1 MQFRSTRPLPNTTA
15 IAADW
20 YRRPNVTGFSLLTS
34 LFAHILIILGIGFVA
49 LSSNPDHIQPI
60 ILDFTLVNTADT
72 PPEHT
77 NVLAQHNQRGGGD
90 ASPMART
97 VPFQFSL
104 QRPSLDVQR
113 YQRGFLP
120 NSSRR
125 QREVVMV
132 NVTPITPTN
141 MQAKLGQDPAA
152 DNTAAPRRET
162 QTPNI
167 PLVAEV
173 GRLQDRSQELAGHTF
188 ISANTR
194 ESIYAAYM
202 ATWRDRVQRI
212 GNLNYPSVVR
222 QQRLIGSVVLEVV
235 VGRSGNLLGI
245 HIVKPSG
252 RKTLDDAA
260 IQLARLASPFAP
272 LPAAI
277 RRKTSAL
284 HITRTW
290 RFTNNAELFGA
301 PRIRIN

>member
-49 LSSNPDHIQPI
+49 LNSNPDHIQPI
-60 ILDFTLVNTADT
+60 ILDFTMVNTADT

-77 NVLAQHNQRGGGD
+77 SVLAQHNQHGSKD
-90 ASPMART
+90 ASSTDRT
-97 VPFQFSL
+97 SPFQLSL
-104 QRPSLDVQR
+104 QRPSLDIKR
-113 YQRGFLP
+113 YQNSSLP

-125 QREVVMV
+125 HSAAVMV
-132 NVTPITPTN
+132 HTIPITSPNIQT
-141 MQAKLGQDPAA
+141 KLGQDSSA
-152 DNTAAPRRET
+152 DNTAAPRPQA
-162 QTPNI
+162 QTSNI

-222 QQRLIGSVVLEVV
+222 QQRLVGSVVLEVV
-235 VGRSGNLLGI
+235 VGRNGDLLGI
-245 HIVKPSG
+245 HVVKPSG
-252 RKTLDDAA
+252 QKVLDDTA

-272 LPAAI
+272 LPTAI
-277 RRKTSAL
+277 RRKTNVL

>member
-49 LSSNPDHIQPI
+49 LSSTPDHIQPI
-60 ILDFTLVNTADT
+60 VLDFTLVDTADT

-77 NVLAQHNQRGGGD
+77 NVLAQHNQRGGRD
-90 ASPMART
+90 ASPTART
-97 VPFQFSL
+97 VPFQLSL

-132 NVTPITPTN
+132 NATPITPTT

-152 DNTAAPRRET
+152 GNTAAPRRET

-235 VGRSGNLLGI
+235 VGRSGNLLDI
-245 HIVKPSG
+245 HIVKSSG
-252 RKTLDDAA
+252 RKTLDDTA

-301 PRIRIN
+301 PQIRIN

>member
-49 LSSNPDHIQPI
+49 LSSTPDHIQPI

-72 PPEHT
+72 PLKHN

-125 QREVVMV
+125 QGEVVMV
-132 NVTPITPTN
+132 NEEKT
-141 MQAKLGQDPAA
+141 
-152 DNTAAPRRET
+152 ET
-162 QTPNI
+162 GRCG
-167 PLVAEV
+167 PLVRHLRPRAGYAVPARWCVPV
-173 GRLQDRSQELAGHTF
+173 G
-188 ISANTR
+188 
-194 ESIYAAYM
+194 Y
-202 ATWRDRVQRI
+202 
-212 GNLNYPSVVR
+212 
-222 QQRLIGSVVLEVV
+222 
-235 VGRSGNLLGI
+235 LLY
-245 HIVKPSG
+245 
-252 RKTLDDAA
+252 
-260 IQLARLASPFAP
+260 SP
-272 LPAAI
+272 
-277 RRKTSAL
+277 
-284 HITRTW
+284 
-290 RFTNNAELFGA
+290 E
-301 PRIRIN
+301 

>member
-34 LFAHILIILGIGFVA
+34 LFAHILIILGIGFMA
-49 LSSNPDHIQPI
+49 LSSTPDHIQPI
-60 ILDFTLVNTADT
+60 VLDFTLVDTADT

-77 NVLAQHNQRGGGD
+77 NVLAQHNQRGGRD
-90 ASPMART
+90 ASPTART
-97 VPFQFSL
+97 VPFQLSL
-104 QRPSLDVQR
+104 KRPSLDVQR

-132 NVTPITPTN
+132 NATPITPTN
-141 MQAKLGQDPAA
+141 MQATLGQDPAA
-152 DNTAAPRRET
+152 GNTAAPRREI

-235 VGRSGNLLGI
+235 VGRSGNLLDI
-245 HIVKPSG
+245 HIVKSSG
-252 RKTLDDAA
+252 RKTLDDTA

-301 PRIRIN
+301 PQIRIN

>member
-34 LFAHILIILGIGFVA
+34 LFAHILIILGIGFMA
-49 LSSNPDHIQPI
+49 LSSTPAHIQPI
-60 ILDFTLVNTADT
+60 VLDFTLVDTADT

-77 NVLAQHNQRGGGD
+77 NVLAQHNQRGGRD
-90 ASPMART
+90 ASPTART
-97 VPFQFSL
+97 APFQLSL

-132 NVTPITPTN
+132 NATPITPTN
-141 MQAKLGQDPAA
+141 MQATLGQDPAA
-152 DNTAAPRRET
+152 GNTAAPRRET

-235 VGRSGNLLGI
+235 VGRSGNLLDI
-245 HIVKPSG
+245 HIVKSSG
-252 RKTLDDAA
+252 RKTLDDTA

-301 PRIRIN
+301 PQIRIN

>member
-34 LFAHILIILGIGFVA
+34 LFAHILIILGIGFMA
-49 LSSNPDHIQPI
+49 LSSTPDHIQPI
-60 ILDFTLVNTADT
+60 VLDFTLVDTADT

-77 NVLAQHNQRGGGD
+77 NVLAQHNQRGGRD
-90 ASPMART
+90 ASPTART
-97 VPFQFSL
+97 VPFQLSL
-104 QRPSLDVQR
+104 KRPSLDVQR

-132 NVTPITPTN
+132 NATPITPTT

-152 DNTAAPRRET
+152 GNTAAPRGET

-235 VGRSGNLLGI
+235 VGRSGNLLDI
-245 HIVKPSG
+245 HIVKSSG
-252 RKTLDDAA
+252 RKTLDDTA

-301 PRIRIN
+301 PQIRIN

>member
-1 MQFRSTRPLPNTTA
+1 M
-15 IAADW
+15 
-20 YRRPNVTGFSLLTS
+20 
-34 LFAHILIILGIGFVA
+34 A

-90 ASPMART
+90 ASPTART

-120 NSSRR
+120 DSMRR
-125 QREVVMV
+125 QREAVII
-132 NVTPITPTN
+132 NATPITPTN
-141 MQAKLGQDPAA
+141 MQARLGQDPAA
-152 DNTAAPRRET
+152 DNTAAPRRQT
-162 QTPNI
+162 RTPNI

-212 GNLNYPSVVR
+212 GNLNYPIVVR
-222 QQRLIGSVVLEVV
+222 QQRLLGSVVLEVV
-235 VGRSGNLLGI
+235 VGRNGDLLGI

-252 RKTLDDAA
+252 RKILDDTA